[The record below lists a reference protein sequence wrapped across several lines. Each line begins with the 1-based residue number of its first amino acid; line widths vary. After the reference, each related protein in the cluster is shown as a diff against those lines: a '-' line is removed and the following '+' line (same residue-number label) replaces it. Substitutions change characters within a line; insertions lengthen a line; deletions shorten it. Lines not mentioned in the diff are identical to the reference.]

1 MRIVRPRRGEY
12 SGPHNGVDSM
22 RGFESKHW
30 CWWYIAIGVG
40 FLLLAIVNTMRGAPL
55 YATVLRVIIAIGF
68 ELLGWFQYRNGV

>member
-1 MRIVRPRRGEY
+1 V
-12 SGPHNGVDSM
+12 

-40 FLLLAIVNTMRGAPL
+40 FLLLAIVNTIRGAPL

-68 ELLGWFQYRNGV
+68 EVLGWFQYRNGQ